1 MGDIPIRRR
10 FRMIIPAFPAFNIYT
25 RIAME
30 HPLRLAQVVSRLAKR
45 PASFRGMDCPS
56 PMDYP

>member
-1 MGDIPIRRR
+1 
-10 FRMIIPAFPAFNIYT
+10 MIIPAFPAFNIYT